1 MDVNYWSLRYQKEQT
16 GWDIGEASRPLVQLF
31 KGFEDKEA
39 KILIPGCGNA
49 YEAEYLF
56 NEGYQ
61 NVHLIDIAKEPLN
74 DFIKRNPNF
83 PPDQVL
89 LGDFFKH
96 IGSYVIIVEQTFF
109 CAINPKL
116 RSVYVDKCHEL
127 LNHEGRIL
135 GVLFNRDFEGGP
147 PFGGNINQY
156 ESLFKQKFSNVKFEY
171 SKYSIEPRSG
181 SEVEFF
187 CEK

>member
-31 KGFEDKEA
+31 KEFEHKEA

-61 NVHLIDIAKEPLN
+61 NVYLLDMAKEPLN

-83 PPDQVL
+83 PSDQVL
-89 LGDFFKH
+89 FGDFFKH
-96 IGSYVIIVEQTFF
+96 VGRYDIIVEQTFF
-109 CAINPKL
+109 CAINPNL
-116 RSVYVDKCHEL
+116 RTVYVDKCHEL
-127 LNHEGRIL
+127 LNHKGRIL

-147 PFGGNINQY
+147 PFGGSTEEYQ
-156 ESLFKQKFSNVKFEY
+156 SLFKLKFSKVSFEL
-171 SKYSIEPRSG
+171 SPHSIKPRKN
-181 SEVEFF
+181 SEVVFC